1 MTQTILISVV
11 ETPTFVR
18 QAEKIWDDEEREAFV
33 DHIARNPLAGDI
45 IPGTGGVRK
54 IRWSRKGT
62 GKRGGARVIYFHH
75 RLDMPLYLLMVYAKA
90 SREDM
95 SPDEKQ
101 AATALTDALK
111 KQHPSRK
118 D

>member
-1 MTQTILISVV
+1 MFII
-11 ETPTFVR
+11 
-18 QAEKIWDDEEREAFV
+18 
-33 DHIARNPLAGDI
+33 NAG
-45 IPGTGGVRK
+45 
-54 IRWSRKGT
+54 W
-62 GKRGGARVIYFHH
+62 Y
-75 RLDMPLYLLMVYAKA
+75 YLLMVYAKA

-111 KQHPSRK
+111 KQHPSRE

>member
-1 MTQTILISVV
+1 MTETIPISVV

-18 QAEKIWDDEEREAFV
+18 QAEKLWDDEEREAFV
-33 DHIARNPLAGDI
+33 DYIARNPLVGDI

-62 GKRGGARVIYFHH
+62 GKRGGARVVYFIH
-75 RLDMPLYLLMVYAKA
+75 RLNMPLYLLMVYAKA
-90 SREDM
+90 SQEDM

-101 AATALTDALK
+101 AVTALTDALK
-111 KQHPSRK
+111 KQHPPRK